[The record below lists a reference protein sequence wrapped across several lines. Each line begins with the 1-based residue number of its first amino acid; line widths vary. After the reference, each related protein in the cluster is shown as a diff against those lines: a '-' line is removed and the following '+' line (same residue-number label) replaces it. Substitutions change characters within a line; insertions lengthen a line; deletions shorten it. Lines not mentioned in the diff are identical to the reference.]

1 MLAFAVLSALAASSL
16 VRADCAG
23 NAGTQAVWAQ
33 CGGMGWTGATTC
45 VNGASCVAQNPYYSQ
60 CLPCTATT
68 TASSTTTKSSA
79 TVTATTT
86 SASSTPS
93 TPAGTSAIKQWF
105 VFGDSYTQTGFNS
118 TGTQPNAANPLGN
131 PPFPGY
137 TACGSVPNWIDYD
150 VMSYNSSVKMLYNF
164 AAGGATIDST
174 LVPPYMTGIPS
185 LVEQVAQFMSGY
197 TSNGKPGGQ
206 LSTWTGANSFVGIWI
221 GINDIGNSYYNSGDR
236 AAFNDVLLDRY
247 FSQITALYTVGLR
260 NFAFLNVPPVD
271 RSPLVL
277 LAQMLPQSGAATEKT
292 VIADFNAKVK
302 SRAAAF
308 ASSNSGAK
316 TYVVDTNTL
325 IGGLLDKPT
334 ANGFTDATTYG
345 SQAGVMWCNNYHI
358 SPGVHDFVAKLV
370 KTTLAGTGAP

>member
-23 NAGTQAVWAQ
+23 NSGTQAVWAQ

-45 VNGASCVAQNPYYSQ
+45 VNGAS
-60 CLPCTATT
+60 
-68 TASSTTTKSSA
+68 
-79 TVTATTT
+79 
-86 SASSTPS
+86 
-93 TPAGTSAIKQWF
+93 
-105 VFGDSYTQTGFNS
+105 
-118 TGTQPNAANPLGN
+118 
-131 PPFPGY
+131 
-137 TACGSVPNWIDYD
+137 
-150 VMSYNSSVKMLYNF
+150 
-164 AAGGATIDST
+164 
-174 LVPPYMTGIPS
+174 
-185 LVEQVAQFMSGY
+185 
-197 TSNGKPGGQ
+197 
-206 LSTWTGANSFVGIWI
+206 
-221 GINDIGNSYYNSGDR
+221 
-236 AAFNDVLLDRY
+236 FNDVLLDRY
-247 FSQITALYTVGLR
+247 FSQITALYNVGLR

-271 RSPLVL
+271 RSPL
-277 LAQMLPQSGAATEKT
+277 MLPQSGAATEKT

-370 KTTLAGTGAP
+370 KTTLVGTGAP